1 MSGKFP
7 KPVAPNRGDG
17 SAFINSF
24 PEVRSGDVGGLGN
37 TTMRLSAEP
46 PAVPIPVEVPASVSR
61 RQPKPVKVPMTYKHR
76 ETHYKRLK
84 KISQALEVPMGDLID
99 EALEAK
105 FAAWEAELASP
116 SD

>member
-24 PEVRSGDVGGLGN
+24 PEVRSDDLGG
-37 TTMRLSAEP
+37 RSAPAISRP
-46 PAVPIPVEVPASVSR
+46 PAETSAASTLVEIPASVSR

-84 KISQALEVPMGDLID
+84 KISQALDVPMGELID

-105 FAAWEAELASP
+105 FDAWEAELLLNK
-116 SD
+116 